1 MSWGHLAL
9 AIRIA
14 EGAWERNGCARM
26 REPDGTRG
34 DVWDDYRFVLAV
46 HRAGTV
52 SAAARR
58 LGVDHAT
65 VIRRIDRLERRL
77 SEKLFHRRAS
87 GYTAT
92 QAGLAL
98 VATADGIESAIIHG
112 EAAIGQAASQ
122 LVGTVRIGAPD
133 GFGSA
138 FLAPRLTGLIERHP
152 QLDIELV
159 ATARL
164 FSLSKREADIAIGLS
179 LPPEGRI
186 VGRKLTD
193 YALKLYAAPAY
204 LSRHPPIRER
214 RDLEGHRFV
223 GYIDELL
230 YSPELDYLQQVAPG
244 AGARLRSAN
253 LNAQLQATVA
263 GLGLA
268 VLPCFMASGRP
279 DLACVLPDA
288 VSLTRS
294 FWLMMHAD
302 SRDLARIR
310 AVAEHIYAAV
320 EAERD
325 LFAPT

>member
-1 MSWGHLAL
+1 
-9 AIRIA
+9 
-14 EGAWERNGCARM
+14 M
-26 REPDGTRG
+26 REPDGGKG

-52 SAAARR
+52 SAASRR

-77 SEKLFHRRAS
+77 GEKLFHRRAS

-98 VATADGIESAIIHG
+98 VAMADAVESAIIHG
-112 EAAIGQAASQ
+112 EATIGRAASQ

-133 GFGSA
+133 GFGST
-138 FLAPRLTGLIERHP
+138 FLAPRLAGLVERHP
-152 QLDIELV
+152 ELDIELV

-193 YALKLYAAPAY
+193 YALRLYAAPAY
-204 LSRHPPIRER
+204 LARNPPIRTR
-214 RDLEGHRFV
+214 SDLGGHRFV

-230 YSPELDYLQQVAPG
+230 YSPELDYLHQVAPG
-244 AGARLRSAN
+244 VSARLRSAN

-268 VLPCFMASGRP
+268 VLPCFMAAGRG
-279 DLACVLPDA
+279 DLTCVLADEIT
-288 VSLTRS
+288 LTRS
-294 FWLMMHAD
+294 FWLMMHTD

-310 AVAEHIYAAV
+310 AVAEHIYAVV
-320 EAERD
+320 EAERGV
-325 LFAPT
+325 FGPVG

>member
-1 MSWGHLAL
+1 
-9 AIRIA
+9 
-14 EGAWERNGCARM
+14 M
-26 REPDGTRG
+26 REPADGAKG
-34 DVWDDYRFVLAV
+34 DAKGDMWDDYRFVLAV

-52 SAAARR
+52 SAASRR

-77 SEKLFHRRAS
+77 GEKLFHRRAS

-98 VATADGIESAIIHG
+98 VATADAVESAIIHG
-112 EAAIGQAASQ
+112 EAAVGRAASG

-133 GFGSA
+133 GFGSS
-138 FLAPRLTGLIERHP
+138 FLAPRLTPLIERHP
-152 QLDIELV
+152 DLDIELV

-204 LSRHPPIRER
+204 LAGRPPIRAR
-214 RDLEGHRFV
+214 RDLQGHRFI

-230 YSPELDYLQQVAPG
+230 YSPELDYLHQVAPG
-244 AGARLRSAN
+244 ASARLRSAN
-253 LNAQLQATVA
+253 LTAQLQATVA

-268 VLPCFMASGRP
+268 VLPCFMAAWRP
-279 DLACVLPDA
+279 DLICVLPNE
-288 VSLTRS
+288 VTLIRS

-310 AVAEHIYAAV
+310 AVAEHIYATV
-320 EAERD
+320 EAERA
-325 LFAPT
+325 LFAPEG

>member
-1 MSWGHLAL
+1 M
-9 AIRIA
+9 
-14 EGAWERNGCARM
+14 
-26 REPDGTRG
+26 
-34 DVWDDYRFVLAV
+34 WDDYRFVLAV

-52 SAAARR
+52 SAASRR

-77 SEKLFHRRAS
+77 GEKLFHRRAS

-98 VATADGIESAIIHG
+98 VATADAVESAIIHG
-112 EAAIGQAASQ
+112 EAAVGRAASG

-133 GFGSA
+133 GFGSS
-138 FLAPRLTGLIERHP
+138 FLAPRLTALVERHP
-152 QLDIELV
+152 DLDIELV

-193 YALKLYAAPAY
+193 YGLKLYAAPAY
-204 LSRHPPIRER
+204 LAAHPPIRER
-214 RDLEGHRFV
+214 RDLQGHRFI
-223 GYIDELL
+223 GYIDDLL
-230 YSPELDYLQQVAPG
+230 YSSELDYLHQVAPG
-244 AGARLRSAN
+244 ASARLRSAN
-253 LNAQLQATVA
+253 LTAQLQATVA
-263 GLGLA
+263 GLGIA
-268 VLPCFMASGRP
+268 VLPCFMAAGRG
-279 DLACVLPDA
+279 DLACVLPDE
-288 VSLTRS
+288 VSLIRG

-310 AVAEHIYAAV
+310 AVADYIYATV
-320 EAERD
+320 EAERA
-325 LFAPT
+325 LFAPEG

>member
-1 MSWGHLAL
+1 
-9 AIRIA
+9 
-14 EGAWERNGCARM
+14 M
-26 REPDGTRG
+26 REPAGGAKADAKG
-34 DVWDDYRFVLAV
+34 DMWDDYRFVLAV

-98 VATADGIESAIIHG
+98 VATADAVESAIIHG
-112 EAAIGQAASQ
+112 EAAIGGAASR

-138 FLAPRLTGLIERHP
+138 FLAPRLTALVERHP
-152 QLDIELV
+152 DLDIELV

-204 LSRHPPIRER
+204 LAGHPPIRAR
-214 RDLEGHRFV
+214 RDLQGHRFI

-230 YSPELDYLQQVAPG
+230 YSPELDYLHQVAPG
-244 AGARLRSAN
+244 ASARLRSAN

-263 GLGLA
+263 GLGIA
-268 VLPCFMASGRP
+268 VLPCFMAAGRP
-279 DLACVLPDA
+279 DLTCVLPDA
-288 VSLTRS
+288 VTLTRS

-310 AVAEHIYAAV
+310 AVAEHIYAVV
-320 EAERD
+320 EGERA
-325 LFAPT
+325 LFAAEG